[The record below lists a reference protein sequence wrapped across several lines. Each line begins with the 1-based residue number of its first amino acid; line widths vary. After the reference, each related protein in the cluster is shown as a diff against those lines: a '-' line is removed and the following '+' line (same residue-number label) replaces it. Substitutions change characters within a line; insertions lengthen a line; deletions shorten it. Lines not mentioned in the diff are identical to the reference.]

1 MAAES
6 EDDQLSVQLP
16 PDLEAWLNEQA
27 SEQGLERERL
37 LQRLLEASR
46 LVIAEGGTDTDVDLG
61 DLSNRVETLDDEVNA
76 LTADLDTLDA
86 VDEQIKDMRKRVIQV
101 KRETDAKAPA
111 DHHHDEFGEIEGRI
125 GELADVVSEVRANV
139 EELRGAVDSYDEQ
152 FESVTDRLHR
162 VAAAIVGLRKT
173 VEGFER
179 DERLMELKSTA
190 ARRGFQKAYCNGC
203 GRKVNLAVLT
213 AAACPHCEMP
223 FHDVTG
229 SNGFLSTPTLVGEDE
244 A

>member
-16 PDLEAWLNEQA
+16 PDLEAWLDEQA
-27 SEQGLERERL
+27 SEQGMERERL

-46 LVIAEGGTDTDVDLG
+46 LVIAEAGADADVDLG
-61 DLSNRVETLDDEVNA
+61 DLSDRVETLDGEIDA
-76 LTADLDTLDA
+76 LTADLDALDA
-86 VDEQIKDMRKRVIQV
+86 VDEQIEDVRKRVIQV

-111 DHHHDEFGEIEGRI
+111 DHDHDEFGEIEGRI
-125 GELADVVSEVRANV
+125 GELADVVSEIRTNV
-139 EELRGAVDSYDEQ
+139 EELRGAVGSYDEQ
-152 FESVTDRLHR
+152 FESMTDRLHQ

-173 VEGFER
+173 VEEFER
-179 DERLMELKSTA
+179 DERLMDLKSTA

-203 GRKVNLAVLT
+203 GQTINLAVLT

-229 SNGFLSTPTLVGEDE
+229 NSGFLSTPTLVGEDE

>member
-16 PDLEAWLNEQA
+16 PDLEAWLDEQA
-27 SEQGLERERL
+27 SEQGMERERL

-46 LVIAEGGTDTDVDLG
+46 LVIAEAGADADVDLG
-61 DLSNRVETLDDEVNA
+61 DLSDRVETLDGEIDA
-76 LTADLDTLDA
+76 LTADLDALDA
-86 VDEQIKDMRKRVIQV
+86 VDEQIEDVRQRVIQV

-111 DHHHDEFGEIEGRI
+111 DHAHDEFGEIEGRI
-125 GELADVVSEVRANV
+125 SELADVVSEIRTNV
-139 EELRGAVDSYDEQ
+139 EELRGAVGSYDEQ
-152 FESVTDRLHR
+152 FESMTDRLHQ

-173 VEGFER
+173 VEELDR
-179 DERLMELKSTA
+179 DERLMDLKSTA

-203 GRKVNLAVLT
+203 GRTINLAVLT
-213 AAACPHCEMP
+213 ASACPHCEMP

-229 SNGFLSTPTLVGEDE
+229 NSGFLSTPTLVGEDE

>member
-16 PDLEAWLNEQA
+16 PDLEAWLDEQA

-46 LVIAEGGTDTDVDLG
+46 LVIAEAGTDTDVDLG
-61 DLSNRVETLDDEVNA
+61 ALSDRVETLDDEIDA
-76 LTADLDTLDA
+76 LTADLDALDT
-86 VDEQIKDMRKRVIQV
+86 VDERIEDVRNRVVQV

-111 DHHHDEFGEIEGRI
+111 DHRHDEFDEIDGRI
-125 GELADVVSEVRANV
+125 GELADAVSETRANV
-139 EELRGAVDSYDEQ
+139 EELRGAVDSHDEQ
-152 FESVTDRLHR
+152 FESVTDRLHQ
-162 VAAAIVGLRKT
+162 VAAAIVGLRET
-173 VEGFER
+173 VEEFER

-190 ARRGFQKAYCNGC
+190 ARRGFQKADCGGC
-203 GRKVNLAVLT
+203 GRKINLAVLT
-213 AAACPHCEMP
+213 TAACPRCEMSL
-223 FHDVTG
+223 HDVTG
-229 SNGFLSTPTLVGEDE
+229 NNGLFSTPTLVGEDE

>member
-6 EDDQLSVQLP
+6 EEDQLSVQLP
-16 PDLEAWLNEQA
+16 PDLEAWLDEQA
-27 SEQGLERERL
+27 SEQGVERERL

-46 LVIAEGGTDTDVDLG
+46 LVIAEAGTDPDVDLG
-61 DLSNRVETLDDEVNA
+61 DLSDRVETLDDEVDA
-76 LTADLDTLDA
+76 LAADLDALDA
-86 VDEQIKDMRKRVIQV
+86 IDERIEEMRKRVIQV

-111 DHHHDEFGEIEGRI
+111 DHDHDEFGEIEGRI
-125 GELADVVSEVRANV
+125 GELADAVSEIRTNV

-152 FESVTDRLHR
+152 VESVTDRLHQ

-173 VEGFER
+173 VEEFER
-179 DERLMELKSTA
+179 DERLMDLKSTA
-190 ARRGFQKAYCNGC
+190 ARRGFQKAYCSGC
-203 GRKVNLAVLT
+203 GRTINLAVLT

-223 FHDVTG
+223 FHDVAG
-229 SNGFLSTPTLVGEDE
+229 NSGFLSTPTLVGEDE